1 MTEHRITRRN
11 VAPFVVRERRCDL
24 RLVGGPLI
32 MLSGISIMIGLT
44 KRGGAF
50 QAIATIPEFFWE
62 LLLGIY
68 CVVRGFQP
76 SSPILTGDARVS
88 SDAAP
93 G

>member
-1 MTEHRITRRN
+1 M
-11 VAPFVVRERRCDL
+11 APFVVRERRCDL

-44 KRGGAF
+44 ERGGAF